1 LAKNLISPTTRQQP
15 VDSRAKREQAK
26 QPTGKDVLLLL
37 KEVRETLPDG
47 SAAAIKLDRVL
58 GEVRLALPYDPDNPA
73 DMSRPLRTLTEL
85 LDEVP
90 ESAKY
95 SLFLSIVAIDET
107 ERLCKERLSNR

>member
-1 LAKNLISPTTRQQP
+1 LAKNLISPTTRQRP
-15 VDSRAKREQAK
+15 VDSLAKREQAK
-26 QPTGKDVLLLL
+26 QPMGKDVLLLL
-37 KEVRETLPDG
+37 KEARETLPDA
-47 SAAAIKLDRVL
+47 SAAAIKLDKVL
-58 GEVRLALPYDPDNPA
+58 GEVRLALPYDPDNPV